1 MFNDAATAIRVLAG
15 CVLGGCFAVALIV
28 GTAIG

>member
-1 MFNDAATAIRVLAG
+1 MFNDAATAIRVLAA